1 MKSPLVPLLLVG
13 LLPVAWFAWR
23 LGLLRSQRV
32 RWALFAAGLLGVA
45 ITMPYRGVDF
55 VYLKRLNLL
64 IAVAAGILLALRY
77 GAGRL
82 GSSRIILA
90 PRTYLVALGT
100 LAAVSVAVYTNFF
113 SFHGERT
120 FVHYHDVAH
129 YYLGSKYFDE
139 LGYEGLYTA
148 MLRAEAEVYDDH
160 FKAIEARDLTTGELS
175 HIRPLLQRSD
185 PVKEAFSPERWAAF
199 KADLTYFRDSLGPQY
214 GKVLV
219 DHGYNPTPFWTLL
232 GGPLANLVPAGSGAG
247 VLLLTLLDPLLL
259 AATFAL
265 VAWAFG
271 FETMAVA
278 LIYFCVLFGATFGW
292 TGGAFGRF
300 GWFFTLVGS
309 VCLLERRRYRL
320 SGALLAVASLLRVFP
335 LFFLVALALRSLRE
349 WRRHNELS
357 PASRRLLGGFG
368 IAVIVLVPLTAV
380 GPGLGSWMD
389 FADRMDVHTQT
400 ISPNV
405 IGLTNG
411 LAYQVGAESVSAEE
425 LRAAR
430 SRRSRIYAIQLLTVL
445 PIVLGLVA
453 VRSRREGPLSAAV
466 LGIPLIFFALNLA
479 AYYYAFLI
487 LCVLAFRRDP
497 GRLALLFTVEALS
510 YALLLFEE
518 REGLLFIYRSILV
531 LMLIGALY
539 LDRNRSTG
547 LAPPRA
553 EPAQGRG

>member
-45 ITMPYRGVDF
+45 ITMPYQGVDF

-82 GSSRIILA
+82 GSSRILA
-90 PRTYLVALGT
+90 PGAYLVAVGT
-100 LAAVSVAVYTNFF
+100 LAAFSVAVYTNFF

-160 FKAIEARDLTTGELS
+160 FKAIEARDLATGELT

-185 PVKEAFSPERWAAF
+185 PVKAAFSPERWTSFREDVA
-199 KADLTYFRDSLGPQY
+199 YFRDSLGPQY

-219 DHGYNPTPFWTLL
+219 DHGYNPTPFWTLF

-247 VLLLTLLDPLLL
+247 VLALTLLDPLLL

-271 FETMAVA
+271 FETMAIA

-300 GWFFTLVGS
+300 GWFFALIGS
-309 VCLLERRRYRL
+309 VCLLERRRYGL

-335 LFFLVALALRSLRE
+335 LFFLVALALRSLHE
-349 WRRHNELS
+349 RRRLGELS
-357 PASRRLLGGFG
+357 SASRRFLGAFG
-368 IAVIVLVPLTAV
+368 IAVFVLVPLTAV
-380 GPGLGSWMD
+380 GPGLESWMD

-405 IGLTNG
+405 IGLTNA
-411 LAYQVGAESVSAEE
+411 LAYRGGAESVSAEE

-430 SRRSRIYAIQLLTVL
+430 SRRSRIYAIQLLTVV

-453 VRSRREGPLSAAV
+453 ARSRREGPLRAAV

-479 AYYYAFLI
+479 AYYYAFL
-487 LCVLAFRRDP
+487 LLWVLAFRRDP
-497 GRLALLFTVEALS
+497 GRLALLFAVEALS
-510 YALLLFEE
+510 YTLLLFEE
-518 REGLLFIYRSILV
+518 REGLLFVYRSMLV

-539 LDRNRSTG
+539 LDRNRSAG
-547 LAPPRA
+547 NASPRA